1 MEWGALLGAFGI
13 GAIFKSLIDELL
25 SRNKAREARKY
36 QEKREAYLG
45 LLDALHQAA
54 VAPSDANSKAF
65 ALWQT
70 KVSIFGSERASRAVQ
85 GIIDTNDGPKE
96 MRQQHFVELLTA
108 IREDLT

>member
-1 MEWGALLGAFGI
+1 MEWGALLGAFGV
-13 GAIFKSLIDELL
+13 GAIFKSVIDELL
-25 SRNKAREARKY
+25 SRRKAKEVRTY

-54 VAPSDANSKAF
+54 ITPSDANSKAF

-85 GIIDTNDGPKE
+85 GMIDTNNSPKE
-96 MRQQHFVELLTA
+96 ERQKYFHELLGA
-108 IREDLT
+108 IREDLN